1 MLLIF
6 THFAYCPEL
15 FDESTIET
23 ISFSFFGFAI
33 FFYNFTP
40 ITPVARVSHNYF
52 LFHYFCFIIVV
63 VAFSSFLLIL
73 SACSNVVH
81 IYHLTYKFG
90 YLNNINLSITT
101 TSCMTIL
108 FFRQFHSNTLCSISE
123 IHSYVCQDMQWL
135 QNPPWFVLWLVG
147 LVEPTRVGWS

>member
-101 TSCMTIL
+101 TSSMIIL
-108 FFRQFHSNTLCSISE
+108 FFVNFIPILYVPSRKSIRTFVRICSGCKT
-123 IHSYVCQDMQWL
+123 HPDLSY
-135 QNPPWFVLWLVG
+135 G
-147 LVEPTRVGWS
+147 